1 LRLSNRTEPTNL
13 VDVQYSIPYCLGLAA
28 ILGPSALLPL
38 TKDILFRDDVSQFAR
53 KVTLHLD
60 SALDERFPAETLT
73 RVVVHCRGERYESAV
88 TAPRGEATDPLSW
101 QELEEKFLTASRHI
115 ATQGQQAEILD
126 AARQLKDGDIAPLM
140 ACLSQMTFSGATAL
154 KPG

>member
-1 LRLSNRTEPTNL
+1 VAVRCGG
-13 VDVQYSIPYCLGLAA
+13 Q
-28 ILGPSALLPL
+28 
-38 TKDILFRDDVSQFAR
+38 
-53 KVTLHLD
+53 H
-60 SALDERFPAETLT
+60 
-73 RVVVHCRGERYESAV
+73 HESAI

-101 QELEEKFLTASRHI
+101 QELEEKFLTASRNI

>member
-1 LRLSNRTEPTNL
+1 
-13 VDVQYSIPYCLGLAA
+13 
-28 ILGPSALLPL
+28 L
-38 TKDILFRDDVSQFAR
+38 TKDVLFRDDVSHFAR

-60 SALDERFPAETLT
+60 PGLDERFPAETLT
-73 RVVVHCRGERYESAV
+73 RVVVRCGGRDYESAI

-101 QELEEKFLTASRHI
+101 QDLEGKFVTASRLV

-140 ACLSQMTFSGATAL
+140 ACLSQMTFAGHV
-154 KPG
+154 